1 MTTRVCMA
9 MALSLMVATAPAV
22 AWGPQ
27 TTTSIVSSAAH
38 ILSREGTIPLA
49 NLEEDLRG
57 GASLPEDALYDL
69 APEARESVVR
79 AIESQM
85 YLLQAVRGDRVDP
98 YLAYRLGVLGNL
110 VARATAPLQGAS
122 AALREQYYEDVDNH
136 IAQATIRPRSRQ
148 QVEPRA
154 YFAEK
159 RREAQVNDVAL
170 QNHYRT
176 AGGFEGVPRDT
187 LSENANRSMN
197 AVADVWHAILTQRTA
212 TADIP
217 SDRMRQYLLQAVEF
231 YVYRGNMQ
239 EVQNTFTR
247 MEELDLRTPQV
258 REQVGDILLEAE
270 RPEMAMEE
278 YQAVL
283 EEDSNQRQVA
293 RKISEYYIEV
303 GEEAL
308 EAERLEEAREAFQ
321 EAASADPRSE
331 EAQNKLVQA
340 RREIQA
346 REDRRE
352 AELALLQEGESLQEQ
367 AEGSLT
373 AGDYASATE
382 QLREALQTF
391 GEVTDEFVDI
401 AREARVA
408 MNSVETQL
416 AEVQERLVEDAIQLS
431 GAGNVFDPQS
441 VTAHDDLE
449 LNREALQRLVTQ
461 RYETEVQRLRQ
472 EMEAELGGTL

>member
-1 MTTRVCMA
+1 MMTRVFMV
-9 MALSLMVATAPAV
+9 MTFSLMVAAAPAA

-27 TTTSIVSSAAH
+27 TTSSIVTSATH
-38 ILSREGTIPLA
+38 ILSRDGTIPLA
-49 NLEEDLRG
+49 NLEQDLRG
-57 GASLPEDALYDL
+57 GASLPESALYDL
-69 APEARESVVR
+69 APEAEESLVG

-122 AALREQYYEDVDNH
+122 AAVREQYYADVDNR
-136 IAQATIRPRSRQ
+136 ITQATIRPRPRQ
-148 QVEPRA
+148 QVEPRS

-159 RREAQVNDVAL
+159 SREAQANDIAL
-170 QNHYRT
+170 QNHYRSD
-176 AGGFEGVPRDT
+176 GGFEGVPGAT
-187 LSENANRSMN
+187 LSESANRSMN
-197 AVADVWHAILTQRTA
+197 AVADVWHTILTQRTA

-217 SDRMRQYLLQAVEF
+217 RERMRQYLLQAVEF

-239 EVQNTFTR
+239 EMQRTYAR
-247 MEELDLRTPQV
+247 MEELGLRTPQV
-258 REQVGDILLEAE
+258 REQVGDILLEAG

-283 EEDSNQRQVA
+283 EEDPNQRQVA
-293 RKISEYYIEV
+293 RKISDYYIEV
-303 GEEAL
+303 GGEAL
-308 EAERLEEAREAFQ
+308 EGGRLEDAREAFN
-321 EAASADPRSE
+321 EAASADPRNE

-346 REDRRE
+346 RENRRE
-352 AELALLQEGESLQEQ
+352 AQLALLQEGESLMDQ
-367 AEGSLT
+367 AEAQIGE
-373 AGDYASATE
+373 GDYANATQ

-391 GEVTDEFVDI
+391 GEVTDEFVDV

-408 MNSVETQL
+408 MNSVEAEL
-416 AEVQERLVEDAIQLS
+416 ADVQDRLVEDAIQLS
-431 GAGNVFDPQS
+431 GAGSVFDPRA
-441 VTAHDDLE
+441 VTADDDLQ
-449 LNREALQRLVTQ
+449 LNRDALQSLVTK